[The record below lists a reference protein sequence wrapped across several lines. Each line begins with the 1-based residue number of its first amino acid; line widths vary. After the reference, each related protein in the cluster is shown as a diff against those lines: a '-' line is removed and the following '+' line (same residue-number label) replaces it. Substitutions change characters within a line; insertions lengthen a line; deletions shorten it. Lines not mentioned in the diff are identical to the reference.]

1 MHDWRAR
8 PAGKRESRA
17 SGLGT
22 PAPAT
27 SSTIPVIDSRYPLN
41 LPNIS
46 TEGIG
51 TVKIRMILRI
61 KQTDELTDLNLQIK
75 G

>member
-1 MHDWRAR
+1 MPDWRAK
-8 PAGKRESRA
+8 PAGKGDIRQA
-17 SGLGT
+17 GLG
-22 PAPAT
+22 APKEILR
-27 SSTIPVIDSRYPLN
+27 SSPIIDSRYPLN

-51 TVKIRMILRI
+51 TVKIRLTLRI